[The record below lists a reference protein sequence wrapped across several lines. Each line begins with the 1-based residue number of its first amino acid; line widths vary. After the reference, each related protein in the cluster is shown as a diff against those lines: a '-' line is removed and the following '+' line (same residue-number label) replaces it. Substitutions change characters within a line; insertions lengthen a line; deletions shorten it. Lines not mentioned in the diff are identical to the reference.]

1 VVGALPSWL
10 TIVVVSRDLMIVAAV
25 ILSWVM
31 ARPVEIRPLLVSK
44 LNTAAQIGFAALV
57 LSTNAF
63 GVDAS
68 RVEGWAV
75 FVVAG
80 LTIASAG
87 AYLAGW
93 LRHMTGELVR

>member
-1 VVGALPSWL
+1 
-10 TIVVVSRDLMIVAAV
+10 
-25 ILSWVM
+25 M
-31 ARPVEIRPLLVSK
+31 ARPVKIRPLMVSK

-68 RVEGWAV
+68 AIEVVAM
-75 FVVAG
+75 FAVAG
-80 LTIASAG
+80 LTIASAA

-93 LRHMTGELVR
+93 LRHMTGELIR